1 MVSSPW
7 RIVEDCGAAFAMG
20 TVGGSIFHGIKGFR
34 NAPSGYKHR
43 FAGSLI
49 SVRQKATLTGA
60 GFAAWG
66 GMFSVVDC
74 SLAHIRK
81 KEDAWNSVGSGFIT
95 GGLLQIRRKKITT
108 KTLRIFCWIPWTIC
122 VSRGSSCYA
131 WRSRCRWCHPWSN
144 RGSFRWLV

>member
-1 MVSSPW
+1 
-7 RIVEDCGAAFAMG
+7 MG

-95 GGLLQIRRKKITT
+95 GGLLQIRRKK
-108 KTLRIFCWIPWTIC
+108 KNFFNFHCK
-122 VSRGSSCYA
+122 
-131 WRSRCRWCHPWSN
+131 
-144 RGSFRWLV
+144 F